1 MGGDFFYPVQRR
13 YRISVAAQLR
23 NTALG
28 FHLYDSVLVETYTI
42 WRQGFHVNSFLFFFL
57 CCFRESTVRVTIPGC
72 REKTGISSTRTWCP
86 RERSPPPWYSGTRR
100 TIAIYAIFILDL
112 FRFSSWEPSGAK
124 DRKKKIK

>member
-42 WRQGFHVNSFLFFFL
+42 WRQGFHVNSFLFFFYAVSERVQSGL
-57 CCFRESTVRVTIPGC
+57 RSLVAARKLGSVRPALGVRG
-72 REKTGISSTRTWCP
+72 SV
-86 RERSPPPWYSGTRR
+86 RR
-100 TIAIYAIFILDL
+100 RHDIQVLVVRLRFTQFL
-112 FRFSSWEPSGAK
+112 F
-124 DRKKKIK
+124 